1 MNLPILI
8 SKLKGRLSYR
18 TYLNLSF
25 SQEGEDLLL
34 NRLLRGQE
42 KGFYVDVGAHH
53 PQRFSNTY
61 KFYLLGWQGINI
73 DPLPGTMEKF
83 HQLRPRDV
91 NLELAISDE
100 EQELTYYIF
109 DEPAL
114 NTFDAGEVQRKA
126 AYDIYPVSEKK
137 IPTRKL
143 ADTLDQYV
151 PPGQVIDFLSVD
163 VEGLDLAVLQSNNW
177 EKYRPRLIVVE
188 ELWSDLEKLLDESKL
203 LTYLDTKGYSL
214 LCKMYNSVIYKPR
227 EDHV

>member
-18 TYLNLSF
+18 NYVNLSF

-34 NRLLRGQE
+34 NRLLKGQE

-73 DPLPGTMEKF
+73 DPLPGTMAKF
-83 HQLRPRDV
+83 RQLRPRDI
-91 NLELAISDE
+91 NLELAISSE
-100 EQELTYYIF
+100 ETELTYYSF

-114 NTFDAGEVQRKA
+114 NTFDPNEVRRKA
-126 AYDIYPVSEKK
+126 EYDIHPVAEKN
-137 IPTRKL
+137 IPTKKL
-143 ADTLDQYV
+143 SAVLDRYLPQ
-151 PPGQVIDFLSVD
+151 GQQIDFVSVD

-177 EKYRPRLIVVE
+177 EKYKPRFIIVE
-188 ELWSDLEKLLDESKL
+188 ELWSDLERLLAESKL
-203 LTYLDTKGYSL
+203 LTFLDTQGYSL
-214 LCKMYNSVIYKPR
+214 LSKMYNSAIYKLR